1 MINITAEKLSATAF
15 ALFTGFGFTQQSATA
30 MSYKIRHPVVASKS
44 LIETQSASSDFEEE
58 IEEIRLLGEANYKR
72 IHEISRLKY
81 GWDGNK
87 ARPIPVSVINRTK
100 DLLILLPDGA
110 KVFPTGR
117 STIQIEYHKDADN
130 YFEIEISSK
139 TYEIYSVMGDNEF
152 EGNVYKRDIVNRVKQ
167 FLA

>member
-1 MINITAEKLSATAF
+1 MIITAEKLSATAA
-15 ALFTGFGFTQQSATA
+15 ALLGFGFMPQSATA
-30 MSYKIRHPVVASKS
+30 MPYRIPHPVVASES
-44 LIETQSASSDFEEE
+44 LIRTQSASSDFESELDE
-58 IEEIRLLGEANYKR
+58 MRLLGEANYKR
-72 IHEISRLKY
+72 MQEISRLKY

-100 DLLILLPDGA
+100 DLLKLLPDGA

-117 STIQIEYHKDADN
+117 SSVQIEYHKDADN

-139 TYEIYSVMGDNEF
+139 TYEIFSVMGDDEF
-152 EGNVYKRDIVNRVKQ
+152 EGNVLKRDIVNRVKQ

>member
-1 MINITAEKLSATAF
+1 MIITAEKLSATA
-15 ALFTGFGFTQQSATA
+15 AAILGFGFMPQSATA
-30 MSYKIRHPVVASKS
+30 MPYRIPHPVVASES
-44 LIETQSASSDFEEE
+44 LNGTQSASSDWTSE
-58 IEEIRLLGEANYKR
+58 IDEIRLLGEANYKR
-72 IHEISRLKY
+72 MQEISRLKY

-100 DLLILLPDGA
+100 DLLKLLPDGA

-139 TYEIYSVMGDNEF
+139 TYEIYSVMGDDEF
-152 EGNVYKRDIVNRVKQ
+152 EGNVLKRVIVNRVKQ

>member
-1 MINITAEKLSATAF
+1 MIITAEKLSATAA
-15 ALFTGFGFTQQSATA
+15 ALLGFGFMPQSATA
-30 MSYKIRHPVVASKS
+30 MPYRIPHPIVASES
-44 LIETQSASSDFEEE
+44 LIGTQSASSDWTSE
-58 IEEIRLLGEANYKR
+58 IDEIRLLGEANYKR
-72 IHEISRLKY
+72 IQEISRLKY

-100 DLLILLPDGA
+100 DLLKLLPDGA

-117 STIQIEYHKDADN
+117 STVQIEYHKDADN

-139 TYEIYSVMGDNEF
+139 TYEIYSVMGDDEF
-152 EGNVYKRDIVNRVKQ
+152 EGNVLKKDIVNRVKL

>member
-1 MINITAEKLSATAF
+1 MIFIAEKLSATAAF
-15 ALFTGFGFTQQSATA
+15 LTGFGFMQQSATA
-30 MSYKIRHPVVASKS
+30 MSYRIPHQVVALKS
-44 LIETQSASSDFEEE
+44 LIGTQSASSDIESE

-72 IHEISRLKY
+72 IQEISRLKF

-100 DLLILLPDGA
+100 DLLKLLPDGA

-117 STIQIEYHKDADN
+117 STVQIEYHKDVDN

-139 TYEIYSVMGDNEF
+139 TYEIYSVMGNDEF
-152 EGNVYKRDIVNRVKQ
+152 EGNVLKREIVNRVKQ

>member
-1 MINITAEKLSATAF
+1 M
-15 ALFTGFGFTQQSATA
+15 Q
-30 MSYKIRHPVVASKS
+30 
-44 LIETQSASSDFEEE
+44 
-58 IEEIRLLGEANYKR
+58 
-72 IHEISRLKY
+72 EISRLKY

-100 DLLILLPDGA
+100 DLLKLLPDGA

-117 STIQIEYHKDADN
+117 STVQIEYHKDADN

-139 TYEIYSVMGDNEF
+139 TYEIYSVMGDDEF
-152 EGNVYKRDIVNRVKQ
+152 EGNVLKREIVNRVKQ

>member
-1 MINITAEKLSATAF
+1 MIITAEKLSATA
-15 ALFTGFGFTQQSATA
+15 AVLLTGFGFMQQSATDIP
-30 MSYKIRHPVVASKS
+30 YRIPHPVVALKS
-44 LIETQSASSDFEEE
+44 LIGTQSASSDFESDIDE
-58 IEEIRLLGEANYKR
+58 ICLLGEANYKR
-72 IHEISRLKY
+72 MQEISRLKY

-100 DLLILLPDGA
+100 DLLKILPNGA

-139 TYEIYSVMGDNEF
+139 TYEIYSVMGDDEF
-152 EGNVYKRDIVNRVKQ
+152 EGNVLKRDIVNRVKQ